1 MQLGRRGRGKSPQV
15 AEDSK
20 GSGASLNLP
29 NKLTL
34 VRIFLVPFIIV
45 FLIAGE
51 KVPNY
56 TAAAIFFA
64 AVLTDWLDGKIARST
79 QQVTTLGK
87 LLDPIADKLLISTA
101 LISLVQ
107 VGRAPAWMVV
117 LIVGRELAI
126 TGLRTIAASQSII
139 IHASDV
145 GKYKMLAEVAA
156 VTLLILDWP
165 PRWGIVAIPSLGLLC
180 LWGAML
186 LSIISGIDYFLK
198 FWKVID
204 LNR

>member
-1 MQLGRRGRGKSPQV
+1 MEV
-15 AEDSK
+15 ARDFK
-20 GSGASLNLP
+20 GPRALMNLP

-34 VRIFLVPFIIV
+34 GRIFLVPFIIV
-45 FLIAGE
+45 VLVVGE

-56 TAAAIFFA
+56 TAGAIFLA
-64 AVLTDWLDGKIARST
+64 AVLTDWLDGRIARNT
-79 QQVTTLGK
+79 RQVTTLGK

-101 LISLVQ
+101 LIALVQ

-139 IHASDV
+139 IHASDF
-145 GKYKMLAEVAA
+145 GKYKMIAEVAA

-165 PRWGIVAIPSLGLLC
+165 PEWAFIGISSLGVLC
-180 LWGAML
+180 LWGAMA
-186 LSIISGIDYFLK
+186 LSIASGIDYFLK

-204 LNR
+204 LS

>member
-1 MQLGRRGRGKSPQV
+1 MQRSRRRRDEPAQV
-15 AEDSK
+15 A
-20 GSGASLNLP
+20 GGPQGHGALLNLP

-34 VRIFLVPFIIV
+34 ARIFLVPFIIV

-51 KVPNY
+51 RVPNY
-56 TAAAIFFA
+56 TAGVIFLA
-64 AVLTDWLDGKIARST
+64 AVFTDWLDGRIARST
-79 QQVTTLGK
+79 RQVTTLGK

-101 LISLVQ
+101 LIALVQ

-139 IHASDV
+139 IPASSF

-165 PRWGIVAIPSLGLLC
+165 PRLGIVAIPSVGLLC
-180 LWGAML
+180 LWGAMG
-186 LSIISGIDYFLK
+186 LSILSGIDYFLK